1 MFNKKSFIFKNLFIS
16 ITMIICIG
24 LLITAS
30 CFFVLTNT
38 MKSSI
43 LNEAK
48 TLATSWG
55 ETLEMDV
62 VLDAMRSKDF
72 TTASQQEL
80 TEIFDSISTNNPK
93 VAQGYIF
100 STELVDG
107 SYTPVYAVPS
117 HLVEYLTSEGVNVA
131 DPFPQPEQIVQG
143 IKELVE
149 KKTLVSTDIYSDDIG
164 TWVTEL
170 YPLKNEQGEVFA
182 YFGIDFDASLIKTSQ
197 HELIMV
203 SVSILLPGLIVAII
217 LQIFFTRR
225 GFRPLRELM
234 SGLNQVSSGDFTV
247 QLTNTGTDELGRLNQ
262 SFNEMVKGVNKMIL
276 KVKDSAEKIK
286 TSSDAL
292 NETAVLTDKHS
303 SEITLVTEEMSLSIT
318 NQENSITDT
327 AIAID
332 EVTKAIQSIASSST
346 QVSAVSIDMDN
357 ITEEGNASVQKLEEQ
372 MKVIGTRFELT
383 TNSIQTLKSR
393 SIEIGKLLDIITGIA
408 EQTNLLALNAAIE
421 AARAGEAG
429 KGFSVVAEE
438 VRKLAEES
446 NQSANSIASLI
457 NEIQTETEE
466 AFLLMEKG
474 NIEIQKGTELVDNS
488 GEIFNKLKNC
498 SKDVSTTI
506 IDVSGSAQEISAS
519 AEEIAATAEQLKNIA
534 RENTAFSNN
543 ISENA
548 KHHHNSVSNLI
559 DSSEGLNVLAGE
571 LEMLVEDFTVSK

>member
-1 MFNKKSFIFKNLFIS
+1 MFKKKSFIFKNLFIS

-24 LLITAS
+24 ILITAS

-55 ETLEMDV
+55 DKLEVDV
-62 VLDAMRSKDF
+62 VKDAMESKDF
-72 TTASQQEL
+72 TTPAQKEL
-80 TEIFDSISTNNPK
+80 TEIFDTISLNNPK

-107 SYTPVYAVPS
+107 YMTPVYAVPS

-131 DPFPQPEQIVQG
+131 DPFPQPDQIVQAV
-143 IKELVE
+143 KELSD
-149 KKTLVSTDIYSDDIG
+149 KKALVSTDIYSDDIG
-164 TWVTEL
+164 IWVTEL
-170 YPLKNEQGEVFA
+170 YPLKNDNGEVFA
-182 YFGIDFDASLIKTSQ
+182 YFGIDFDASMIKTSQ
-197 HELIMV
+197 NKLIVV
-203 SVSILLPGLIVAII
+203 SLSILLPGLIIAII
-217 LQIFFTRR
+217 LQIFFTKRS
-225 GFRPLRELM
+225 FRPLQELM
-234 SGLNQVSSGDFTV
+234 TGLNKVSSGNFTI
-247 QLTNTGTDELGRLNQ
+247 QLKNTGTDELGILNQ

-276 KVKDSAEKIK
+276 KVKESAEKIK
-286 TSSDAL
+286 SSSDLL
-292 NETAVLTDKHS
+292 NETALLTDKHS

-327 AIAID
+327 AVAID
-332 EVTKAIQSIASSST
+332 EVTSAIQLIASSST
-346 QVSAVSIDMDN
+346 QVSGVSIDMDS
-357 ITEEGNASVQKLEEQ
+357 ITEEGNVSVHQLEDQ
-372 MKVIGTRFELT
+372 MNVIGNRFKLT

-393 SIEIGKLLDIITGIA
+393 SLEIGKLLDIITGIA

-457 NEIQTETEE
+457 NEIQSETEE

-474 NIEIQKGTELVDNS
+474 NIEIQKGNELVNNS
-488 GEIFNKLKNC
+488 GKIFTKIKDY

-506 IDVSGSAQEISAS
+506 LDISSSAQEISAS
-519 AEEIAATAEQLKNIA
+519 AEEIAATAEQLRNIA
-534 RENTAFSNN
+534 KDNTVFSNN

-548 KHHHNSVSNLI
+548 KHHQDSVSDLI
-559 DSSEGLNVLAGE
+559 DSSESLSELASE
-571 LEMLVEDFTVSK
+571 LEILVKDFTVS